1 MHDRTGYRNSWP
13 GRMIR
18 YPRQE
23 LDRVPIRAKPP
34 APHSTTS
41 SADGYESFE
50 NTNNKKKRK
59 IPISG
64 APGSGMN
71 FDGSSMALVPQSMD
85 GSMSQENAM
94 PYHGS
99 PSGAYSAASGIGIS
113 GAGRGRNGKMNV
125 RLINER
131 RPLVSSSN
139 SANALPN
146 G

>member
-1 MHDRTGYRNSWP
+1 M
-13 GRMIR
+13 MR
-18 YPRQE
+18 YPRE
-23 LDRVPIRAKPP
+23 VLDRVPIRTKPP
-34 APHSTTS
+34 APHSTAS

-71 FDGSSMALVPQSMD
+71 SDGSTMAVAAQPLDVSI
-85 GSMSQENAM
+85 SQENGGL
-94 PYHGS
+94 YHGS
-99 PSGAYSAASGIGIS
+99 SPGGYSGASGVGIS

-125 RLINER
+125 RPMNER
-131 RPLVSSSN
+131 RPLVSSNN

-146 G
+146 GKSSL